1 MNTATTN
8 KKRKLKK
15 RIILKT
21 KQIVNGNSVQK
32 TTTIVVSNK
41 TNPKSKPKAKSKSKP
56 KPKSKA
62 KPKTKNKPKTT
73 TKKKRFKRREI
84 EKFQQ
89 VGGEL
94 VDISGVLTKQQLG
107 KLSEEQKRDRRMLK
121 NRASAN
127 RARNKTKS
135 QMSGLNEQAETLEHE
150 NTQLTNELEN
160 ITSGNVKI
168 RDRIRALEEEIQLL
182 RYSAN
187 RKRDH
192 SELASLNQPIQQL
205 SEPNFESIPDLNLTD
220 PTVEVGEFED
230 FFIEQDP
237 YKNN

>member
-1 MNTATTN
+1 MNKPNTN

-41 TNPKSKPKAKSKSKP
+41 TNPKSKPKAKPKPKSKP
-56 KPKSKA
+56 KPKN
-62 KPKTKNKPKTT
+62 KPKPKTT

-84 EKFQQ
+84 DKFQH

-94 VDISGVLTKQQLG
+94 LDISGVLTKQQLG
-107 KLSEEQKRDRRMLK
+107 KLTEEQKRDRRMLK

-135 QMSGLNEQAETLEHE
+135 QMSGLNEQVDLLEQE
-150 NTQLTNELEN
+150 NSQLTNELEE
-160 ITSGNVKI
+160 ITGGNVKI

-187 RKRDH
+187 RKRNH
-192 SELASLNQPIQQL
+192 SELASLNQPIQQF
-205 SEPNFESIPDLNLTD
+205 SEPNFESIPDLSLTD
-220 PTVEVGEFED
+220 PTTQVGEFED
-230 FFIEQDP
+230 FLIEQDP